1 MVNIFL
7 IEQVMIGISVHEA
20 PYIKAGNKQ
29 ILEKG
34 MAFSIEPGIYIP
46 NKFGMRI
53 EDIVVIG
60 VDRPEILNNFTKEI
74 ILIK

>member
-1 MVNIFL
+1 
-7 IEQVMIGISVHEA
+7 
-20 PYIKAGNKQ
+20 
-29 ILEKG
+29 
-34 MAFSIEPGIYIP
+34 MAFSIEPGIYMQ

-60 VDRPEILNNFTKEI
+60 ADGPEVLNSFTKEI

>member
-29 ILEKG
+29 ILERR
-34 MAFSIEPGIYIP
+34 MVFSVKPGARSQNI
-46 NKFGMRI
+46 RS
-53 EDIVVIG
+53 V
-60 VDRPEILNNFTKEI
+60 
-74 ILIK
+74 